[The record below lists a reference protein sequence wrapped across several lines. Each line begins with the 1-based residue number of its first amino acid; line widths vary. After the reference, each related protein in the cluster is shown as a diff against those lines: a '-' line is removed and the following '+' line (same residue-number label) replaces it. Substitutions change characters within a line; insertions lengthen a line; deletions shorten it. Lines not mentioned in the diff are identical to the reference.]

1 MVATAGQFMGGT
13 AGPYADPTE
22 ASPELF
28 QGLVNFLAAGGKFE
42 EYLARTFPQTAFAD
56 KKMTR
61 DAAKKFIEGM
71 SSTQRKAVLPK
82 AASRVAGMGT
92 RTLPL
97 LQGTLQTL
105 GGDPIGG
112 VGTAVGGYGGAIAGA
127 KLGSVL
133 GPKGA
138 LIGGLI
144 GGTVGGN
151 IGQGLTRAVTG
162 IDVNNPLTGP
172 DISLPIGDGI
182 PLTQYAKTKKTL
194 KRAMELEK
202 MRYDQLLPMIE
213 KAKDRQFQRDLVS
226 GQMQMAGQLLG
237 NIYPR

>member
-1 MVATAGQFMGGT
+1 MAKEKASVPFDFAGLMATMGDRT
-13 AGPYADPTE
+13 Q
-22 ASPELF
+22 
-28 QGLVNFLAAGGKFE
+28 QGLYGM
-42 EYLARTFPQTAFAD
+42 FPQTAA
-56 KKMTR
+56 R
-61 DAAKKFIEGM
+61 YSGVPAVGYRSLNVPPSSALSNAAIAKGA
-71 SSTQRKAVLPK
+71 QG
-82 AASRVAGMGT
+82 VAMMGT
-92 RTLPL
+92 RRLPL
-97 LQGTLQTL
+97 VMGGLQAL

-112 VGTAVGGYGGAIAGA
+112 AGTAVGGFGGALAGA
-127 KLGSVL
+127 KAGAFF

-138 LIGGLI
+138 IIGGLI

-182 PLTQYAKTKKTL
+182 PLTPYAKTKKSVERMT
-194 KRAMELEK
+194 KLEK
-202 MRYDQLLPMIE
+202 LRLKELLPIME
-213 KAKDRQFQRDLVS
+213 KARDKQFQRDLVT